1 MLTNTQSLIP
11 GVYLTWDKGI
21 HPGIPRAR
29 TGQGQPPRP
38 PLTSSPAA
46 SLQRSGPP
54 GALWN
59 RQMRETGNYRVRN
72 GATSARIHLG
82 AQRGLQQRQV
92 RSYFQLKPI
101 NTARAAPFPPG
112 CCLRAAIEGWRFQRK
127 PAPAP
132 SCVGLEMDRLC
143 CCSRPLMLPRGC
155 SREVLITTFNWEAG
169 LISTPAAGAW
179 SGPTRRSTPGRTA
192 PRQHRLWSRFP
203 SRGASAL

>member
-1 MLTNTQSLIP
+1 MLTNTQSLIQ

-21 HPGIPRAR
+21 HPGIPRAG
-29 TGQGQPPRP
+29 TGQGRPPGP

-59 RQMRETGNYRVRN
+59 RQMRETGNNRVGN

-82 AQRGLQQRQV
+82 AHRGLQQRQV

-101 NTARAAPFPPG
+101 NTARTAPFPPG
-112 CCLRAAIEGWRFQRK
+112 CYLRAAIKGWRFQRK

-132 SCVGLEMDRLC
+132 SCVGLEMDR
-143 CCSRPLMLPRGC
+143 PRGC
-155 SREVLITTFNWEAG
+155 AV
-169 LISTPAAGAW
+169 AAG
-179 SGPTRRSTPGRTA
+179 P
-192 PRQHRLWSRFP
+192 
-203 SRGASAL
+203 